1 MRRGYL
7 IWFRVDTKC
16 RPRESNPWSQRWQ
29 SGSHTTGLPSLP
41 GFYSSNLPYLT
52 FHISKSPWMS
62 LPHYISPT
70 LSTMKISYLLIISS
84 PGTSTYSY
92 YMCQKIPFD
101 LTILSLIRDHPCS
114 PKNCFCCCPSFPSQ
128 QPSSHSYLNSL
139 KLPRDPIGKLTSPI
153 YKTLNSH
160 TFPQNFAKITI
171 ITCSTT
177 FPYKSFPPLS

>member
-1 MRRGYL
+1 MTVRLSHHR
-7 IWFRVDTKC
+7 TTE
-16 RPRESNPWSQRWQ
+16 PPWLLFIQ
-29 SGSHTTGLPSLP
+29 SSL
-41 GFYSSNLPYLT
+41 FD
-52 FHISKSPWMS
+52 IS
-62 LPHYISPT
+62 YF
-70 LSTMKISYLLIISS
+70 KISLNESSSLYFSHSFHHEDFLSLDYIIAWYIHLFLLHV
-84 PGTSTYSY
+84 PK
-92 YMCQKIPFD
+92 KIPFD

-139 KLPRDPIGKLTSPI
+139 QLPKDPIGKLTSPI